1 MSRFDA
7 LSPLFGIETA
17 DIDVSQPL
25 SDATFVDLAR
35 TFYAP
40 R

>member
-1 MSRFDA
+1 MTGFDA
-7 LSPLFGIETA
+7 LSPLFGFGPA

-35 TFYAP
+35 TCYAP

>member
-1 MSRFDA
+1 MTRFDA
-7 LSPLFGIETA
+7 LSPLFGIETT
-17 DIDVSQPL
+17 DIDVSQL
-25 SDATFVDLAR
+25 SDAAFDDLAR